1 MPETAALRTP
11 SRLPNDPNRFDGRLG
26 VFVWQPSSLAET
38 SLGQLG
44 ANLRAAAP
52 NVNAV
57 IVRAATGA
65 GWPGRGDRG
74 KPNLA
79 ISGLSDL
86 QRWVR
91 ELGAKGLEVHAWVLV
106 SGRLPTQ
113 ELDRLTAIAQH
124 SGVASLLLD
133 LAPRSGLGLRE
144 ERRGGFV
151 GGAPAAA
158 ALARGL
164 RERVG
169 PGFHLGV
176 MFDPR
181 PGQPEAVF
189 LQRYWF
195 PEIDSL
201 HPLVFHHEFGQT
213 PREALRQAY
222 AALQGWGKPIYPVL
236 QAFGLPAREVG
247 DALSAAADAHQAPG
261 ASLFRYGPGG
271 GQGLSKAELGAVAAR
286 WPATR
291 PVATA
296 TAALAHV
303 GGTPGTASL
312 PSLTLIDPDDER
324 NGLFNI
330 GYYEN
335 AAATAAGWTR
345 DRDSNGRARLWRTAS
360 YNRQTLYVGYSP
372 RLSGRGVYNIEVF
385 VPRNHAY
392 IRDAHYFIVDYPRGV
407 RRESLAVLDQSPH
420 YDVWVPLK
428 AALVNGAPADPPL
441 TEFALDPA
449 FSDSGRVNVADITFL
464 DPAQHS
470 GGRYEISFGAIRWRP
485 YTPPP
490 PAPPTPVAVGFDSPV
505 GTAPERAGVF
515 ADGRQLFD
523 HYGVWC
529 GQWYDANPIGSR
541 YWLGDRWAVHTGADL
556 NLSGPGGVLADK
568 DAPVYAVADGRVISA
583 GYVSSGWKNIIIIEH
598 PVPGEDR
605 VIYARYAH
613 VTSMH
618 VQANDLVTRGQQICA
633 IGQYA
638 PNNYHLHFDLSFN
651 PILKTQP
658 GHWPGDNLP
667 LVRQIYEDPQAFI
680 KQRHVI
686 R

>member
-1 MPETAALRTP
+1 MLRSAQLVP
-11 SRLPNDPNRFDGRLG
+11 SRLPTDPNRFDGRLSI
-26 VFVWQPSSLAET
+26 FIWQPSSLVET
-38 SLGQLG
+38 SLSQLA

-65 GWPGRGDRG
+65 GWPGRSERG

-91 ELGAKGLEVHAWVLV
+91 ELTARGLEVHAWALV
-106 SGRLPTQ
+106 SGGLPTQ

-124 SGVASLLLD
+124 SGVSSLLLH
-133 LAPRSGLGLRE
+133 LAPPSGLGLRA

-151 GGAPAAA
+151 GSAPVAA

-169 PGFHLGV
+169 PGFHLGLV
-176 MFDPR
+176 FDPR

-189 LQRYWF
+189 LQRCWF

-213 PREALRQAY
+213 PREALRDTY
-222 AALQGWGKPIYPVL
+222 TALQSWGKPIYPVL
-236 QAFGLPAREVG
+236 QAYGLPAREVG
-247 DALSAAADAHQAPG
+247 DALAAAADEHQAPG
-261 ASLFRYGPGG
+261 VSLFRYGAGS
-271 GQGLSKAELGAVAAR
+271 GQGLNRAELGAVAAR

-291 PVATA
+291 PVI
-296 TAALAHV
+296 AAHGV
-303 GGTPGTASL
+303 SRNGGTPGTASL
-312 PSLTLIDPDDER
+312 PSLTIIDPDDER

-330 GYYEN
+330 GYYESG
-335 AAATAAGWTR
+335 AAAGWTR
-345 DRDSNGRARLWRTAS
+345 DHDSNGRARLWRNAS

-372 RLSGRGVYNIEVF
+372 RLSGRGVYTLEVF

-420 YDVWVPLK
+420 SDVWVPLK

-441 TEFALDPA
+441 AEFALDPA
-449 FSDSGRVNVADITFL
+449 FPDSGRVNVADITFL
-464 DPAQHS
+464 DPAQRP
-470 GGRYEISFGAIRWRP
+470 GGRYEISFGAVRWRP

-490 PAPPTPVAVGFDSPV
+490 PAPPPATAVGFDSPV
-505 GTAPERAGVF
+505 GTPAERAGAF
-515 ADGRQLFD
+515 ADGRQLFN
-523 HYGVWC
+523 HYAVWC

-541 YWLGDRWAVHTGADL
+541 YWLGNRWAVHTGGDL

-583 GYVSSGWKNIIIIEH
+583 GFVSTGWKNIIIIEH

-613 VTSMH
+613 VTAMR
-618 VQANDLVTRGQQICA
+618 VQANDLVTRGRQICA

-667 LVRQIYEDPQAFI
+667 LVRQVYEDPKAFI
-680 KQRHVI
+680 KQHHVI